1 MIHPLIVHRIMGFM
15 GVIRNGG
22 ERPPGFAGKRWL
34 RTLALLAILGTSI
47 GINDGV
53 RSGAERLQ
61 KVSISRL
68 MSDAPHG
75 ENLATP
81 RAGERALSEPI
92 LLMVGMLREN
102 EIESFGMSQLV
113 YREPFVRQRLAEGA
127 WPIRYDASSE
137 IEVAFLV
144 EATNCEMVD
153 QRRFEAEW
161 RLPGWQAELFRGK
174 LGVKLVRCP

>member
-1 MIHPLIVHRIMGFM
+1 MDFM

-22 ERPPGFAGKRWL
+22 DLPPGFAGRRWL

-61 KVSISRL
+61 KASISRL
-68 MSDAPHG
+68 MSDADHG

-92 LLMVGMLREN
+92 LSMIGMLREN
-102 EIESFGMSQLV
+102 EIESFRMSQLV
-113 YREPFVRQRLAEGA
+113 FREPFVRQRLAEGA
-127 WPIRYDASSE
+127 WPIRYDGSAE
-137 IEVAFLV
+137 VEVAFLV
-144 EATNCEMVD
+144 EAMNCEIID
-153 QRRFEAEW
+153 QRRFESEW
-161 RLPGWQAELFRGK
+161 RLPRWQAELFQGR